1 MTAAKT
7 NSSPSSLSTM
17 TNTATISIL
26 PGPAR
31 QSPVSVSNFPL
42 PPNSKPLQRNFLPD
56 VAAETSTDLTVI
68 ETIADGYSLSMRR
81 DDPAR
86 CGLKL
91 LAHLEYCAKTY
102 CGAGGTDQNVYTE
115 CADFAM
121 THYGHLGVDEIRQAF
136 GLAAAGKLTGQNDE
150 PVNIRAYHGA
160 FTVLMLGDLLAAYD
174 NYRRRLLPK
183 IVKLE
188 IEAKAPK
195 QWDETE
201 WATKRLQTL
210 KQLAFDDALTMNDAA
225 EIDYTTFERLGMY
238 TPDEDKKRAA
248 WVKSESAVRSEI
260 ATAAMSD
267 ISMRTMLQH
276 LTTAY
281 AKEFQDKRVGWC
293 RRRLVVDW
301 VESLVAVEVTTQ
313 HSLTGMPGAA

>member
-1 MTAAKT
+1 MTA
-7 NSSPSSLSTM
+7 M
-17 TNTATISIL
+17 QIL
-26 PGPAR
+26 PAPPR
-31 QSPVSVSNFPL
+31 PNPVSISHFPAL
-42 PPNSKPLQRNFLPD
+42 PNSKPLQRNFLPD

-86 CGLKL
+86 FGLKL

-136 GLAAAGKLTGQNDE
+136 GLAAAGKLSTQNDE

-201 WATKRLQTL
+201 WAKTRLQTL
-210 KQLAFDDALTMNDAA
+210 KQLAFDDALTMNDVA

-238 TPDEDKKRAA
+238 SPDPDKKRAA
-248 WVKSESAVRSEI
+248 WERSEAAVRSEI

-276 LTTAY
+276 LTTSF
-281 AKEFQDKRVGWC
+281 AKEFQVKRVGWC
-293 RRRLVVDW
+293 RRRLIVDW
-301 VESLVAVEVTTQ
+301 VNSL
-313 HSLTGMPGAA
+313 AALD

>member
-1 MTAAKT
+1 
-7 NSSPSSLSTM
+7 
-17 TNTATISIL
+17 
-26 PGPAR
+26 
-31 QSPVSVSNFPL
+31 
-42 PPNSKPLQRNFLPD
+42 LPD
-56 VAAETSTDLTVI
+56 VAAEIGCDLAVL
-68 ETIADGYSLSMRR
+68 EMVADGYALSMKR

-86 CGLKL
+86 YSLKL

-102 CGAGGTDQNVYTE
+102 CGAGSTSQDVCTE

-136 GLAAAGKLTGQNDE
+136 GLAAAGKLSAQNDE

-160 FTVLMLGDLLAAYD
+160 FTVLMLGDLLNAYD

-201 WATKRLQTL
+201 WATNRLKTL
-210 KQLAFDDALTMNDAA
+210 KQLAFDDALTMNDVA
-225 EIDYTTFERLGMY
+225 EIDYLTFEKLKMY
-238 TPDEDKKRAA
+238 TPDPVKKRAA
-248 WVKSESAVRSEI
+248 WDRSEAAVRGEI

-267 ISMRTMLQH
+267 ISMRSMLQH
-276 LTTAY
+276 LATAY

-293 RRRLVVDW
+293 RRRLIVDW
-301 VESLVAVEVTTQ
+301 VESLVAVEVD
-313 HSLTGMPGAA
+313 GMQFD